1 LARHGQTQWNKLSK
15 IQGQLDSPLTKLGIE
30 QAHNLGRSL
39 CDNNIELIV
48 SSPQLRALRTAT
60 IASEHLL
67 CPVHE
72 HRDLA
77 ERNFGDW
84 QGKTYQDIEGNSDH
98 KFLFNEVF
106 FDVTEQAPPNGESGV
121 ASAQRFA
128 CALANI
134 AKNNDQQH
142 ILVLCHGDVL
152 RNFLTLMLDF
162 KQPGQSYGNCGTYTI
177 HYHHDS
183 GEFFMASTSISMAKE
198 Q

>member
-15 IQGQLDSPLTKLGIE
+15 IQGQLDSPLTELGIE

-60 IASEHLL
+60 FASEHLS

-84 QGKTYQDIEGNSDH
+84 QGQTYQDIETNPLF
-98 KFLFNEVF
+98 KNIFNEVF

-121 ASAQRFA
+121 ASAKRFA

-177 HYHHDS
+177 KYHH
-183 GEFFMASTSISMAKE
+183 GVGKFTMVTTPQPVVKE
-198 Q
+198 P